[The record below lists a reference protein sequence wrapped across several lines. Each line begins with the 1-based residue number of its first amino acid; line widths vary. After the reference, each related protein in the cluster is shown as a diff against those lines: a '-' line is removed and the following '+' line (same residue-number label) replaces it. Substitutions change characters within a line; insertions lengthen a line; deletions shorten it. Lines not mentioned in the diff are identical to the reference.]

1 MKILCTDSSKLQL
14 IYENQEHLIHL
25 KLIITL
31 DDISKDDENCVKKL
45 KFKVITFDTLI
56 KMYEHKMSDPFRST
70 PKDLAT
76 IVYTSGTTGVPKGAV
91 FTHETFVDHL
101 KRYLSVGNRLKLH
114 MGVRTLSFLPLAHV
128 YQRFIEHAI
137 VSFRCQIGYFS
148 GVTKFLCRMLN
159 H

>member
-56 KMYEHKMSDPFRST
+56 KMVLLSSSSTNTKCPILLDPH
-70 PKDLAT
+70 PKT
-76 IVYTSGTTGVPKGAV
+76 WQ
-91 FTHETFVDHL
+91 
-101 KRYLSVGNRLKLH
+101 
-114 MGVRTLSFLPLAHV
+114 PLYILQV
-128 YQRFIEHAI
+128 INY
-137 VSFRCQIGYFS
+137 
-148 GVTKFLCRMLN
+148 
-159 H
+159 